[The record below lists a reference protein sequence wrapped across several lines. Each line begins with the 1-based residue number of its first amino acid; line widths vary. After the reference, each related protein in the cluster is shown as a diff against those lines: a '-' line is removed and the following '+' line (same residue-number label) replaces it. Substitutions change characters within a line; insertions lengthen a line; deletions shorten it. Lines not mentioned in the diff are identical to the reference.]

1 MIGRWGKGGWAILAF
16 LAAVLALPK
25 GYSSAAPLESE
36 MIKLSQPS
44 PDGGTVQ
51 RIYHILMPPNLRR
64 GERPPAVVLLHDA
77 GDDALAAVY
86 RHGWIATAA
95 QARFAI
101 IAPEAGLQR
110 QERSEGGFFNARIW
124 NAGSSAAAAWQD
136 VAFLEAVAEDAADR
150 KTLDLKRINLIG
162 FGEGGAMAQRVLR
175 EGRSRYAAFASVA
188 GALYGEANTANKV
201 PLYLLFGAADPT
213 NPLNGG
219 GVYTPWTGQITAP
232 AAASAIHGWRVGLG
246 CAEPPDQASLTNGV
260 HRNEWRNCAND
271 GALLAV
277 WMEGLG
283 RQWPGTGAGPLP
295 ERVTGPPNDAIFAP
309 WDIWRFFEAR
319 RLAK

>member
-1 MIGRWGKGGWAILAF
+1 MIWRWTKRRGGVKAF
-16 LAAVLALPK
+16 VVAALMSLSGSGLAAALEP
-25 GYSSAAPLESE
+25 ETFT
-36 MIKLSQPS
+36 LSQPG
-44 PDGGTVQ
+44 PDGAKVA
-51 RIYHILMPPNLRR
+51 RKYHILMPPNLRR
-64 GERPPAVVLLHDA
+64 EERPPAVVLLHDA

-101 IAPEAGLQR
+101 IAPEAGLQQHGR
-110 QERSEGGFFNARIW
+110 PVGRFFNARVW
-124 NAGSSAAAAWQD
+124 NAGSKAAASWHD
-136 VAFLEAVAEDAADR
+136 VKFLEAVAEDAAKR
-150 KTLDLKRINLIG
+150 KTLDANRVSLIG

-175 EGRSRYAAFASVA
+175 EGSGRYAAFASIA
-188 GALYGEANTANKV
+188 GALYGAAEAAENA

-219 GVYTPWTGQITAP
+219 KVYTPWTGQASVP
-232 AAASAIHGWRVGLG
+232 AAIKAIRGWRVGLG
-246 CAEPPDQASLTNGV
+246 CPEQPDETDLIKGV
-260 HRNEWRNCAND
+260 HRNEWRDCERA
-271 GALLAV
+271 GALQAI